1 MEKATKNLIY
11 LLIVF
16 IVTILY
22 WFQSCLHADLSE
34 GKCSDLL
41 NLEMMY
47 SRLPWLALSLIL
59 AMGLYCKDIYFDVIK
74 LDESVEVPT
83 PEQDSSKVITNIDIS
98 TSEEKE

>member
-22 WFQSCLHADLSE
+22 WFQSCLHADLCE
-34 GKCSDLL
+34 GECSDFF
-41 NLEMMY
+41 NLKLMY

-59 AMGLYCKDIYFDVIK
+59 AMGLYCKDIYFNVIK

-83 PEQDSSKVITNIDIS
+83 PEGESSKVITNIDIS
-98 TSEEKE
+98 SSEEKE

>member
-11 LLIVF
+11 LIIVF

-22 WFQSCLHADLSE
+22 WFQSCLHADLCE
-34 GKCSDLL
+34 GECTELF
-41 NLEMMY
+41 NLKIMY

-59 AMGLYCKDIYFDVIK
+59 AMVLYCKDIYFNVIK
-74 LDESVEVPT
+74 LDETLEVPT
-83 PEQDSSKVITNIDIS
+83 PEQESSKVIKNIDIS